1 MLDELRRHN
10 AIVQER
16 IMKSFGYADT
26 EDFIQKGEDE
36 IELIQKG
43 EIDYDWELEK
53 AVYADTA
60 QNRRLNRVGQ
70 EYHRGRKKKNMDEG
84 NDVGSG
90 NNLGSQASKTDT
102 STLKK
107 VASSDKAPSA
117 LKDAAKKELQNRG
130 KGDKGGNK
138 PESNRQ
144 KEVRLRKEVREFL
157 KKTGTKLNTPEFYNK
172 VKEIM
177 ERENVD
183 SHIMSQALG
192 GLYKTSGEMADAYG
206 VIRRMASAKSDDGND
221 VEKKPENRK
230 QKKERIRNEIQ
241 EFFKKTGTH
250 NESTEYHKKLKDIME
265 REHLTMNSIINIA
278 GNFMGASQAMKAMKA
293 IKGMK
298 ASESGDGVNKVHEK
312 VKKDTIKD
320 ILNNG
325 AGAADDRFIDNNK
338 TDYYKSVMKKYGVS
352 DVGELAD
359 KLGEEDGGYEKYDKI
374 YSKMLRQIPA
384 SAFHKE
390 YGD

>member
-1 MLDELRRHN
+1 MLEELKKHN

-70 EYHRGRKKKNMDEG
+70 EYHRGRKKKNADDG
-84 NDVGSG
+84 NNGGSG
-90 NNLGSQASKTDT
+90 KLSSQASKTDT

-107 VASSDKAPSA
+107 VANSDKAPQA
-117 LKDAAKKELQNRG
+117 MKDAAKKELQNRG
-130 KGDKGGNK
+130 EDGDGGK
-138 PESNRQ
+138 KRESSPKRDARIK
-144 KEVRLRKEVREFL
+144 KEIKEFL
-157 KKTGTKLNTPEFYNK
+157 KKTDTKLNTPKFYDK

-177 ERENVD
+177 ERENID
-183 SHIMSQALG
+183 NIKMFNAINR
-192 GLYKTSGEMADAYG
+192 LYKTNAEYWDARD
-206 VIRRMASAKSDDGND
+206 VIYKMEEPAGSRE
-221 VEKKPENRK
+221 EKKRK
-230 QKKERIRNEIQ
+230 IQ
-241 EFFKKTGTH
+241 
-250 NESTEYHKKLKDIME
+250 
-265 REHLTMNSIINIA
+265 
-278 GNFMGASQAMKAMKA
+278 
-293 IKGMK
+293 
-298 ASESGDGVNKVHEK
+298 EK
-312 VKKDTIKD
+312 VKKDVIKD
-320 ILNNG
+320 ILKNG
-325 AGAADDRFIDNNK
+325 AGPADDRFIDNNK
-338 TDYYKSVMKKYGVS
+338 TDYYKSVMKEYGVS

-359 KLGEEDGGYEKYDKI
+359 KLGEGEGNKGYRKYAKI
-374 YSKMLRQIPA
+374 YTNMLKQIPP

>member
-1 MLDELRRHN
+1 MLEELKKHN

-16 IMKSFGYADT
+16 IMKSFGYTDT

-70 EYHRGRKKKNMDEG
+70 EYHRGRKKKNMDDG
-84 NDVGSG
+84 NDGGSG
-90 NNLGSQASKTDT
+90 KLGSQASKTDT

-107 VASSDKAPSA
+107 VANSDKAPQA
-117 LKDAAKKELQNRG
+117 MKDAAKKELQNRG
-130 KGDKGGNK
+130 EGGNK
-138 PESNRQ
+138 PESSRQ
-144 KEVRLRKEVREFL
+144 KEVRLRKEVRQFL

-177 ERENVD
+177 ERENVS
-183 SHIMSQALG
+183 SHIMSQAVG
-192 GLYKTSGEMADAYG
+192 TLYKTSREMADAYG
-206 VIRRMASAKSDDGND
+206 VIREMEPAGVREEK
-221 VEKKPENRK
+221 EKK
-230 QKKERIRNEIQ
+230 I
-241 EFFKKTGTH
+241 
-250 NESTEYHKKLKDIME
+250 
-265 REHLTMNSIINIA
+265 
-278 GNFMGASQAMKAMKA
+278 
-293 IKGMK
+293 
-298 ASESGDGVNKVHEK
+298 HEE

-320 ILNNG
+320 ILKNG

-338 TDYYKSVMKKYGVS
+338 TDYYKSIMKEYGVS

-359 KLGEEDGGYEKYDKI
+359 KLGEEEGDKGYRKYAKI
-374 YSKMLRQIPA
+374 YTEMLRQIPA